1 MGRFFYFAKL
11 SILFYVTSTG
21 GRKMDYKDTLLMPQT
36 DFPMRGNLPKREPE
50 IQEKWEEMNIYGK
63 VQDRTKGRPMYVLHD
78 GPPYA
83 NGDIHM
89 GHALNKILKDIIVRN
104 KSMSGYHAPYVPGWD
119 THGLPI
125 EQALTNKGVKRKEM
139 TIAEFRKLC
148 AEYALKQID
157 NQRSQFKRLGVR
169 GDWENPYITLKP
181 EYEAQQIKVFGEMA
195 KKGYIYKGKKPV
207 YWSPSSESALAEAEI
222 EYQDKRSPSIYV
234 GFKVKDG
241 KGVLDTDTQIVIW
254 TTTPWTIPA
263 NLGIS
268 VHPELT
274 YVVVK
279 ANNNKYLVAE
289 SLLEAAAKEI
299 GWENTEVIQKIK
311 GGELE
316 YVVAEHPLYGRD
328 SLVMLGEHVT
338 TDAGT
343 GCVHTAPG
351 HGEDDFYVGQKYGL
365 DVLCPVDDKGCMTN
379 EAPGFEGI
387 FYEEANK
394 PIGQSLEEKGALLKL
409 SFFTHSYPH
418 DWRTKKPVIFR
429 ATAQWFASIKDFRN
443 ELLEAVKE
451 TKWVPVWGETRLFN
465 MVRDRGDWC
474 ISRQRAWGV
483 PIPVF
488 YAENGEAV
496 ITDETINH
504 ISDLFRENGSNVWF
518 EREANDL
525 LPEGFSHPGSP
536 NGTFTKE
543 TDIMDVWF
551 DSGSSHQAVLE
562 EREDLVRPAD
572 LYLEGSD
579 QYRGWFNSSLSTAV
593 AVTGKAPYKGVLSHG
608 FALDGEGRKMSKS
621 IGNVVVPAK
630 VMNQLGADI
639 LRLWVAS
646 VDYQADVRVSDAI
659 LKQVAEVYR
668 KIRNTFRF
676 LLGNLADFNPE
687 TDAIS
692 YENLR
697 EVDQFMLV
705 KLNKLI
711 KYVRNAYENFEFAG
725 IYHAVNNFC
734 TLDLSAFYLDFAKD
748 VLYIEAVDNHERRA
762 IQTVLYE
769 SLISLTKLVTPIL
782 SHTADEVWQ
791 FIPSVKDESVQLTDM
806 PEYKEFENAQ
816 HLESK
821 WNSFMRLRDDVLKAL
836 EEARNAKV
844 IGKSLTAKVTL
855 YVNENSKTLLES
867 IQENLKQLFIVSEF
881 EVAGAYDEAPED
893 AIKLDTAAILV
904 SKAEGET
911 CDRCWIVTPEVG
923 QDHDHETLCPR
934 CAEVV
939 KEHYSHLA

>member
-1 MGRFFYFAKL
+1 ME
-11 SILFYVTSTG
+11 
-21 GRKMDYKDTLLMPQT
+21 YKDTLLMPKT
-36 DFPMRGNLPKREPE
+36 EFPMRGNLPKREPAM
-50 IQEKWEEMNIYGK
+50 QEKWAEMDIYEK
-63 VQDRTKGRPMYVLHD
+63 VQERTKGRPMFVLHD

-89 GHALNKILKDIIVRN
+89 GHALNKILKDFIVRY
-104 KSMSGYHAPYVPGWD
+104 KSMSGFHAPYVPGWD

-139 TIAEFRKLC
+139 TIVEFRQLC
-148 AEYALKQID
+148 EQYAYEQVE
-157 NQRSQFKRLGVR
+157 NQKEQFKHLGVR
-169 GDWENPYITLKP
+169 GDWDNPYITLKP

-195 KKGYIYKGKKPV
+195 KKGYIYKGLRPV

-234 GFKVKDG
+234 AFDVRDG
-241 KGVLDTDTQIVIW
+241 KGVLEEGTKIIIW

-274 YVVVK
+274 YAVVEASGEKYVVVQE
-279 ANNNKYLVAE
+279 LVEETA
-289 SLLEAAAKEI
+289 SKLEWETKEI
-299 GWENTEVIQKIK
+299 VKTVK
-311 GGELE
+311 GADLE
-316 YVVAEHPLYGRD
+316 YVVAKHPLYNRD

-351 HGEDDFYVGQKYGL
+351 HGEDDFNIGKKYGL
-365 DVLCPVDDKGCMTN
+365 DVLCPVNDRGVLTA
-379 EAPGFEGI
+379 EAPGFEGL
-387 FYEEANK
+387 FYDEANK
-394 PIGQSLEEKGALLKL
+394 PITEKLEEAGALLKL
-409 SFFTHSYPH
+409 EFFTHSYPH

-429 ATAQWFASIKDFRN
+429 ATAQWFASIDKFRS
-443 ELLEAVKE
+443 ELLQAVKE
-451 TKWVPVWGETRLFN
+451 TKWVPAWGETRLFN

-488 YAENGEAV
+488 YAENNEPI
-496 ITDETINH
+496 ITDETIAH
-504 ISDLFRENGSNVWF
+504 VSELFREHGSNIWF
-518 EREANDL
+518 EREAKDL
-525 LPEGFSHPGSP
+525 LPAGFTHPGSP
-536 NGTFTKE
+536 NGQFTKE

-562 EREDLVRPAD
+562 ERDDLQRPAD

-579 QYRGWFNSSLSTAV
+579 QYRGWFNSSLTTGV

-621 IGNVVVPAK
+621 LGNVVVPSK
-630 VMNQLGADI
+630 VMKQLGADI

-646 VDYQADVRVSDAI
+646 VDFQADVRVSDAI

-676 LLGNLADFNPE
+676 LLGNLADFQPA
-687 TDAIS
+687 DAVA
-692 YENLR
+692 YEHLR

-705 KLNKLI
+705 KLNELI
-711 KYVRNAYENFEFAG
+711 KDVHHHYENYEFAA

-734 TLDLSAFYLDFAKD
+734 TVDLSAFYLDFAKD
-748 VLYIEAVDNHERRA
+748 ILYIEPESHADRRA

-769 SLISLTKLVTPIL
+769 TLLALTKLLAPIL
-782 SHTADEVWQ
+782 AHTADEVWAYV
-791 FIPSVKDESVQLTDM
+791 PGAAEESVQLTDM
-806 PEYKEFENAQ
+806 PTWKELDGAAE
-816 HLESK
+816 LIEK
-821 WNSFMRLRDDVLKAL
+821 WTRFMNLRDDILKAL
-836 EEARNAKV
+836 EEARNEKV

-855 YVNENSKTLLES
+855 YADDETKALLDSIDEEMKQLLIVSGFERGGSKT
-867 IQENLKQLFIVSEF
+867 
-881 EVAGAYDEAPED
+881 EAPDHALTFDHVAVVVE
-893 AIKLDTAAILV
+893 
-904 SKAEGET
+904 KAEGDT
-911 CDRCWIVTPEVG
+911 CERCWIVSAEVG
-923 QDHDHETLCPR
+923 GDPAHPTLCPR
-934 CAEVV
+934 CAQVVSDHYTEV
-939 KEHYSHLA
+939 

>member
-1 MGRFFYFAKL
+1 
-11 SILFYVTSTG
+11 
-21 GRKMDYKDTLLMPQT
+21 MPQT
-36 DFPMRGNLPKREPE
+36 EFPMRGNLPQREPE
-50 IQEKWEEMNIYGK
+50 IQAKWEELNIYKK
-63 VQDRTKGRPMYVLHD
+63 VQERTKGRPMFVLHD

-89 GHALNKILKDIIVRN
+89 GHALNKILKDMIVRY
-104 KSMSGYHAPYVPGWD
+104 KSMSGFHAPYVPGWD

-139 TIAEFRKLC
+139 TVAEFRQLC
-148 AEYALKQID
+148 TKYALEQID
-157 NQRSQFKRLGVR
+157 NQREQFKRLGVR

-181 EYEAQQIKVFGEMA
+181 AYEAQQIKVFGEMA
-195 KKGYIYKGKKPV
+195 KKGYIYKGLKPV

-222 EYQDKRSPSIYV
+222 EYQDKKSASIYV

-241 KGVLDTDTQIVIW
+241 KDVLDTDTQIIIW

-268 VHPELT
+268 VHPDLT
-274 YVVVK
+274 YVVVA
-279 ANNNKYLVAE
+279 ANGNKYLVAE
-289 SLLEAAAKEI
+289 ALLESVSKEI
-299 GWENTEVIQKIK
+299 GWEEVTVVKKVK
-311 GGELE
+311 GNDLE
-316 YVVAEHPLYGRD
+316 NILAVHPLYGRD

-365 DVLCPVDDKGCMTN
+365 DVLCPVDDKGVMTS
-379 EAPGFEGI
+379 EAPGFEGL
-387 FYEEANK
+387 FYDKANK
-394 PIGQSLEEKGALLKL
+394 PITQALENAGALLKL
-409 SFFTHSYPH
+409 SFITHSYPH
-418 DWRTKKPVIFR
+418 DWRTKKPVIYR

-443 ELLEAVKE
+443 ELLDAVKE
-451 TKWVPVWGETRLFN
+451 TKWIPAWGETRLFN

-474 ISRQRAWGV
+474 ISRQRVWGV

-488 YAENGEAV
+488 YAETGEEI

-504 ISDLFRENGSNVWF
+504 VSDLFREFGSNVWF
-518 EREANDL
+518 EREAKEL
-525 LPEGFSHPGSP
+525 LPAGFTHPGSP
-536 NGTFTKE
+536 NGIFTKE

-551 DSGSSHQAVLE
+551 DSGSSHQAVLL
-562 EREDLVRPAD
+562 ERDDLVRPAD

-593 AVTGKAPYKGVLSHG
+593 AVTGEAPYKGVLSHG

-621 IGNVVVPAK
+621 IGNVVIPAK

-676 LLGNLADFNPE
+676 LLGNLADFTPA
-687 TDAIS
+687 DKVA

-705 KLNKLI
+705 KLNNLI
-711 KYVRNAYENFEFAG
+711 KNVRNAYENYEFAG
-725 IYHAVNNFC
+725 IYHAINNFC
-734 TLDLSAFYLDFAKD
+734 TLDLSSFYLDFAKD
-748 VLYIEAVDNHERRA
+748 VLYIEATNNHERRA

-769 SLISLTKLVTPIL
+769 SLLALTKLVSPIL
-782 SHTADEVWQ
+782 SHTADEVWK
-791 FIPSVKDESVQLTDM
+791 FIPAVTEESVQLTDL
-806 PEYKEFENAQ
+806 PEYQELKNAQ
-816 HLESK
+816 GLEEK
-821 WNSFMRLRDDVLKAL
+821 WTEFMKLRDDVLKAL
-836 EEARNAKV
+836 EEARNQKV

-855 YVNENSKTLLES
+855 YVNEKSKALLDS
-867 IQENLKQLFIVSEF
+867 IEENMKQLFIISGF
-881 EVAGAYDEAPED
+881 EVAGAYEDAPEN
-893 AIKLDTAAILV
+893 AVKLETAAIV
-904 SKAEGET
+904 ITKAEGET
-911 CDRCWIVTPEVG
+911 CERCWIVTPEVG
-923 QDHDHETLCPR
+923 QDPEHPTLCPR

-939 KEHYSHLA
+939 KANYTHN